1 MDTRRQ
7 AMGILA
13 DILTA
18 SRLVIAGALVL
29 LGLLAGREAFPTAVI
44 LLIAGWTTDSLDG
57 MAARAAPPTREVSWW
72 GEHDYPI
79 DVLMVFCAGVYLTL
93 AGFIPTRYF
102 IAYVALALVLTLL
115 TRAKSVLMLLE
126 TPLVFYPV
134 YLSFQM
140 GGALAWAWVLW
151 GLAFLI
157 IDGRRFIYVVQSFIE
172 DAGRLLRRIL
182 GQEKGNAAEVSGEEN
197 HT

>member
-1 MDTRRQ
+1 
-7 AMGILA
+7 
-13 DILTA
+13 
-18 SRLVIAGALVL
+18 
-29 LGLLAGREAFPTAVI
+29 
-44 LLIAGWTTDSLDG
+44 

-79 DVLMVFCAGVYLTL
+79 DVAMVFCAGVYLTL
-93 AGFIPTRYF
+93 AGLIPTRYF

-115 TRAKSVLMLLE
+115 TRAKSVLMLFE

-140 GGALAWAWVLW
+140 GGALAWAWVFW

-157 IDGRRFIYVVQSFIE
+157 IDGRRFIYVVESFIE

-182 GQEKGNAAEVSGEEN
+182 GHGEEDAVKVSGEEN